1 MFYSPLLGKLTTSL
15 GIVLAVSG
23 QAQTDWNLA
32 ATGIDSNG
40 IPIPEMTSTWVYNI
54 VSSPT
59 GGVPPNSPSHIV
71 DSSGWPFPHWRANTT
86 ASQWIAPHPSYKSYR
101 TTGITDPQGVHV
113 FRTMFD
119 LSSLD
124 FSKYGFL
131 LRLHIIAD
139 NSLPDV
145 LLNGISTG
153 IKIPFVPGN
162 FSEFQ
167 GPFDILEGF
176 ISGTNILDFA
186 VSNNFSSLAGN
197 PVGLR
202 VEYEARIIEILGD
215 ISVSEPG
222 TKVNIGSAVFY
233 ERTSSAESI
242 YQLFGRDSPV
252 DFNWYEIGGPVLG
265 TGDTIYGFKRGA
277 GTDWFPSRAWD
288 ISENTDGYGLQFD
301 GTDDFAFRAHDSL
314 LNLPSGMTLEAWV
327 KPGASGTVGT
337 IIAKAASPSIASYRL
352 GMNATGQATFQV
364 FESSGTPFVDLTG
377 GITLTKDTWTHL
389 AATYDGSIGKL
400 LFNGILDVSAPAT
413 GSVRISSLSPLVI
426 GGILGSDTFG
436 GLIDEVR
443 IWDHARTEGSI
454 LANYATKLDGNE
466 AGLVAYW
473 QLQEPGSQVALD
485 TTANGLDLTLGD
497 TGNPESFDPAWF
509 AESFPRGAVFQEIF
523 EFGTKW
529 FSVFWETQAGETYS
543 LESAMDLTTGSWSTV
558 LDNVQ
563 GTGGEVEYFEP
574 PLGNPGFP
582 DTRYYR
588 VLGPPGSPP
597 GSNVTQGLI
606 GHFPLDTNGND
617 ASGNGHHGTP
627 QGGVTFVNDSERGQ
641 VASFDGIDGYID
653 YGDVDD
659 YEVLDRSM
667 TYSVW
672 IKTSY
677 SGSQRKQ
684 VFAMMNPSP
693 NYDGLSL
700 MLRPNDGCSPDAL
713 AFNVSYNWSAN
724 ESVDA
729 NALQRTNNGAWHHIC
744 CMIDRDEETAK
755 LYIDGVLDVAETGC
769 SWLPALDT
777 TGYGSSDSGSIPFLI
792 GDRGNL
798 GRYWD
803 GEIDEFRIYDRA
815 LSPAEV
821 VAIYNFQN

>member
-1 MFYSPLLGKLTTSL
+1 VF
-15 GIVLAVSG
+15 
-23 QAQTDWNLA
+23 
-32 ATGIDSNG
+32 TG
-40 IPIPEMTSTWVYNI
+40 
-54 VSSPT
+54 
-59 GGVPPNSPSHIV
+59 
-71 DSSGWPFPHWRANTT
+71 
-86 ASQWIAPHPSYKSYR
+86 
-101 TTGITDPQGVHV
+101 
-113 FRTMFD
+113 
-119 LSSLD
+119 
-124 FSKYGFL
+124 
-131 LRLHIIAD
+131 
-139 NSLPDV
+139 
-145 LLNGISTG
+145 
-153 IKIPFVPGN
+153 
-162 FSEFQ
+162 
-167 GPFDILEGF
+167 
-176 ISGTNILDFA
+176 
-186 VSNNFSSLAGN
+186 
-197 PVGLR
+197 
-202 VEYEARIIEILGD
+202 
-215 ISVSEPG
+215 SEPG
-222 TKVNIGSAVFY
+222 LIGFWNFKNGTAMDSSSSGNHGVFHGDAHTVLIENDSNMVIGLNVNMDRAVYY
-233 ERTSSAESI
+233 EIESSNDET
-242 YQLFGRDSPV
+242 YQLFGRDSPS
-252 DFNWYEIGGPVLG
+252 DFIWHEIGAPVLG
-265 TGDTIYGFKRGA
+265 TGDTIYGFERGA
-277 GTDWFPSRAWD
+277 GLPWLPARAWNITD
-288 ISENTDGYGLQFD
+288 NTDGYSLQFD
-301 GTDDFAFRAHDSL
+301 GTGDFAFRAHDSL

-352 GMNATGQATFQV
+352 GMNATGQATFLV
-364 FESSGTPFVDLTG
+364 YESSGTPFVDLTG

-659 YEVLDRSM
+659 FEILNRSM
-667 TYSVW
+667 SFSVW
-672 IKTSY
+672 FKTSFIN
-677 SGSQRKQ
+677 SGSQNRTL
-684 VFAMMNPSP
+684 FSMMKAQN
-693 NYDGLSL
+693 NYDGYHIYIA
-700 MLRPNDGCSPDAL
+700 RNWVCSPNAL
-713 AFNVSYNWSAN
+713 AFGAN
-724 ESVDA
+724 YDWGAGEGLYVA
-729 NALQRTNNGAWHHIC
+729 ALRRLNDGDWHHVGAVV
-744 CMIDRDEETAK
+744 DRDAETVHF
-755 LYIDGVLDVAETGC
+755 YIDGIEDVGETEC
-769 SWLPALDT
+769 SWFPTADS
-777 TGYGSSDSGSIPFLI
+777 TGYGVSDSGTVPFRI
-792 GDRGNL
+792 GKRDNRAGSV
-798 GRYWD
+798 WH
-803 GEIDEFRIYDRA
+803 GEVDEMRIYDRA
-815 LSPAEV
+815 LSPAEML
-821 VAIYNFQN
+821 AIYNFQN